1 MTEDQ
6 AYFARVLR
14 DRARRIVKHFAKRF
28 RAYRAARTRR
38 PPLAVR
44 VLSSLLVHSVEA
56 LVLSPPSFLQARCV
70 GLCGAGLRI
79 HLLKVFFNLINY
91 CCFVQ

>member
-56 LVLSPPSFLQARCV
+56 LVLAPPSFLQARCV
-70 GLCGAGLRI
+70 GLCGLQM
-79 HLLKVFFNLINY
+79 HLFKINI
-91 CCFVQ
+91 